1 MEIDGIKN
9 LTGTQKSLAFLFI
22 LLVMSGAFIWF
33 VFIPYNDEIS
43 QLEDAISGLNNEIN
57 VHRTMVRHLDDLKK
71 ENEQLEAKL
80 AGLKKKFPVGA
91 EVALFLKQ
99 VSELGGKTG
108 LNFKLWKPAVQTRH
122 ASGLYVEVPVN
133 VEVSG
138 EYHALGIFFDRISQL
153 PRIINWANIKMG
165 NAKLVNNRVMIETS
179 FSATAFAS
187 AVEGVAPAATP
198 DPTKKPAFEG
208 RL

>member
-1 MEIDGIKN
+1 MAIDSIKN
-9 LTGTQKSLAFLFI
+9 LTGTQRSLVFLLI
-22 LLVMSGAFIWF
+22 LLAMAGAFIWF
-33 VFIPYNDEIS
+33 VFIPYNDQIS
-43 QLEDAISGLNNEIN
+43 TLNGEISGLNNDIN
-57 VHRTMVRHLDDLKK
+57 VHRTMVRHLDALKM
-71 ENEQLEAKL
+71 ENQKLEARL
-80 AGLKKKFPVGA
+80 TVLKQKFPPEA

-108 LNFKLWKPAVQTRH
+108 LNFKLWKPATRTAH
-122 ASGLYVEVPVN
+122 SSGLYVEVPVN

-153 PRIINWANIKMG
+153 PRIINWANLKMA
-165 NAKLVNNRVMIETS
+165 NAKLVNNTVMIETS

-187 AVEGVAPAATP
+187 SLAGAAPAPSTEAA
-198 DPTKKPAFEG
+198 KKPAFEG